1 MEGLAP
7 FLFFILLIIFNII
20 AGSARKKK
28 RQQQQQQNQQQEPNQ
43 PAQVE
48 QPQQPVE
55 IQQQEQP
62 QQPPSEPTRPLD
74 YMMSKPKNEQQP
86 AEAPQPEPVQ
96 TIVIDTPNQ
105 YQEIPV
111 DKEDLSWQV
120 QDKYKSYLE
129 RTRLKQDEQIDNP
142 DVIRDSEISDK
153 TSKININIEKQ
164 QIMQAITYAQ
174 VLERPKSL
182 QYLKRFGIK
191 RIVHKD

>member
-7 FLFFILLIIFNII
+7 FLFFILLIIFNIM

-28 RQQQQQQNQQQEPNQ
+28 RQQQQQQQEQNQ
-43 PAQVE
+43 PEQAE

-55 IQQQEQP
+55 IQQQQP

-86 AEAPQPEPVQ
+86 VEAPQPQPEPVQ

-174 VLERPKSL
+174 VLEQPKSL

-191 RIVHKD
+191 RVVHKD

>member
-7 FLFFILLIIFNII
+7 FLFFILLIIFNIM

-28 RQQQQQQNQQQEPNQ
+28 RQQQQQQNQPEQ
-43 PAQVE
+43 AE

-55 IQQQEQP
+55 IQQSQQP

-74 YMMSKPKNEQQP
+74 YTMSKPKNEQQTV
-86 AEAPQPEPVQ
+86 EAPQPQPEPVQ

-142 DVIRDSEISDK
+142 DVIRDNEISDK

-174 VLERPKSL
+174 VLEQPKSL

-191 RIVHKD
+191 RVVHKD

>member
-1 MEGLAP
+1 MESLAP
-7 FLFFILLIIFNII
+7 FLFFILLIIFNIM

-28 RQQQQQQNQQQEPNQ
+28 RQQQQQQEQNQPENQ
-43 PAQVE
+43 PAQAE

-55 IQQQEQP
+55 IQQQQP

-74 YMMSKPKNEQQP
+74 YMMSKPKSEQQP
-86 AEAPQPEPVQ
+86 VEAPQPEPVQ

-174 VLERPKSL
+174 VLEQPKSL

-191 RIVHKD
+191 RVVHKD